1 MGAHMKTNLTAADV
15 MSPQPLMAYEGWSI
29 KRLTEFFIKNNISGA
44 PVIASD
50 HSLVGV
56 VTLSDIVKFDSKT
69 KQEKSKLLD
78 EVYAEFVGT
87 YYDDS
92 IKEELLSRADE
103 TCTVNK
109 VMTPN
114 VVQVDEKANLQEVAY
129 IMLQHGIRRIFVS
142 NFGIISGVISTSNIL
157 KAIAK

>member
-1 MGAHMKTNLTAADV
+1 MKTNLTAADV
-15 MSPQPLMAYEGWSI
+15 MSPQLFMAYEGWSI
-29 KRLTEFFIKNNISGA
+29 KRLTEFLMKNNISGA

-69 KQEKSKLLD
+69 KQEKSILLD

-87 YYDDS
+87 HYDDI
-92 IKEELLSRADE
+92 IKEEMLSRADE

-109 VMTPN
+109 VMTPH
-114 VVQVDEKANLQEVAY
+114 VVQVDEKTSFQEVAY
-129 IMLQHGIRRIFVS
+129 IMLQNGIRRIFVS
-142 NFGIISGVISTSNIL
+142 KFGIITGVISTRNIL
-157 KAIAK
+157 QAIAK

>member
-1 MGAHMKTNLTAADV
+1 MKTNLTAADV
-15 MSPQPLMAYEGWSI
+15 MSPQLFMAYEGWSI
-29 KRLTEFFIKNNISGA
+29 KRLTEFLMKNNISGA

-69 KQEKSKLLD
+69 KQEKSILLD

-87 YYDDS
+87 HYDDS
-92 IKEELLSRADE
+92 IKEEMLSRADE

-109 VMTPN
+109 VMTPH
-114 VVQVDEKANLQEVAY
+114 VVQVDLRADQNAVIEKVIEEHQQIKQQSETLKNALLNL
-129 IMLQHGIRRIFVS
+129 F
-142 NFGIISGVISTSNIL
+142 N
-157 KAIAK
+157 